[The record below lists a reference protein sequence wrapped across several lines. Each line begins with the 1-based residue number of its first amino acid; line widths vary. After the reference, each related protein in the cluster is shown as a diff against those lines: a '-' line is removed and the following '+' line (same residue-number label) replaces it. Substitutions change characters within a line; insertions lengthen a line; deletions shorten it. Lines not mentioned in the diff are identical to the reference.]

1 MATSSVNTTVTWGSV
16 SATEI
21 RSVQVSGD
29 DKALVDATELGNT
42 FKTHLA
48 GQVGNPTITVV
59 TLDSPVWG
67 VSDGSATLSVSYGGA
82 TAVSYYNCQL
92 TEVSPSV
99 GIDAAV
105 EITWTFTSMENNDAT
120 AGHGGYAP

>member
-1 MATSSVNTTVTWGSV
+1 MATSSVNTAVTWGTEG
-16 SATEI
+16 AAEI

-42 FKTHLA
+42 FKTQLA
-48 GQVGNPTITVV
+48 GQIGNPTITVV
-59 TLDSPVWG
+59 TLDSPAWG
-67 VSDGSATLSVSYGGA
+67 VSDASATLTVSYGGA

-105 EITWTFTSMENNDAT
+105 EITWTFTSMANDSAGT
-120 AGHGGYAP
+120 AGGYSP

>member
-1 MATSSVNTTVTWGSV
+1 MATSSVNTTVQWGSV

-29 DKALVDATELGNT
+29 DKALVDATELGNS
-42 FKTHLA
+42 FKTQLA
-48 GQVGNPTITVV
+48 GQIGNPTITVV
-59 TLDSPVWG
+59 TLDKPDWG
-67 VSDGSATLSVSYGGA
+67 ISDVSADLSISYGG
-82 TAVSYYNCQL
+82 TTSVNYYNCQL

-105 EITWTFTSMENNDAT
+105 EITWTFTSMANDSSGT
-120 AGHGGYAP
+120 AGGYAP